1 MNAPRPTPD
10 AVPHA
15 KLAAVDRF
23 ARLGRRG
30 CTIWLTG
37 IPASGKTTIALALE
51 DALLT
56 TGTPCIVLDG
66 DTLRHGLNA
75 GLDFS
80 DAGRAEAVRRAGEAA
95 LLIAESGSTAVVSM
109 VSPAAA
115 DRALVRSRH
124 ENASLAFHEVFVD
137 APVQVAESR
146 DPKGHYA
153 RARSGDLPSFTGVSA
168 PYEAPKAPALHLQTN
183 HASVRECVDA
193 IRALM
198 KP

>member
-1 MNAPRPTPD
+1 MNAPRPTPN

-15 KLAAVDRF
+15 KLAAAHRF

-51 DALLT
+51 GALLAD
-56 TGTPCIVLDG
+56 GTPCIVLDG

-80 DAGRAEAVRRAGEAA
+80 ASGRAEAVRRAGEAA

-109 VSPAAA
+109 VSPMAD

-124 ENASLAFHEVFVD
+124 EHASVLFHEVFID
-137 APVQVAESR
+137 APVQIAESR

-168 PYEAPKAPALHLQTN
+168 PYEPPTAPALHLRTDQSSV
-183 HASVRECVDA
+183 HACVEA
-193 IRALM
+193 IRALL
-198 KP
+198 KA

>member
-15 KLAAVDRF
+15 QLTAADRF

-30 CTIWLTG
+30 CTVWLTG
-37 IPASGKTTIALALE
+37 IPASGKTTIARALE
-51 DALLT
+51 DALLAA
-56 TGTPCIVLDG
+56 GTPCIVLDG

-80 DAGRAEAVRRAGEAA
+80 NEGRAEAVRRAGEAA

-109 VSPAAA
+109 VSPTAA
-115 DRALVRSRH
+115 DRALVHDRH
-124 ENASLAFHEVFVD
+124 KKASLAFHEVFVD
-137 APVQVAESR
+137 APVRVAESR

-153 RARSGDLPSFTGVSA
+153 RARSGDLTSFTGVSA
-168 PYEAPKAPALHLQTN
+168 PYEAPIAPALHLRTDR
-183 HASVRECVDA
+183 ASVHECVDA
-193 IRALM
+193 IRALL

>member
-1 MNAPRPTPD
+1 MNAPRPTPN

-15 KLAAVDRF
+15 KRTAVDRF
-23 ARLGRRG
+23 ALLGRKG

-37 IPASGKTTIALALE
+37 IPAAGKTTIALALE

-56 TGTPCIVLDG
+56 AGTSCIVLDG

-95 LLIAESGSTAVVSM
+95 LLIAESGSAAIVSM
-109 VSPAAA
+109 VSPLAA
-115 DRALVRSRH
+115 DRMRVRNRH
-124 ENASLAFHEVFVD
+124 ADASLAFHEVFVD
-137 APVQVAESR
+137 APVPVAEAR

-168 PYEAPKAPALHLQTN
+168 PYEPPTAPALHLRTD
-183 HASVRECVDA
+183 HANVRQCVDA
-193 IRALM
+193 IRAIM
-198 KP
+198 TK